1 MTRPYRVM
9 HTPKPVEV
17 LLSTDEAN
25 RLAIQCICNVSNWNP
40 DWYLK
45 QKQSLD
51 SIFVTEEVQA
61 HTTHSF
67 SYEKTIR
74 EASAEDIMIVNLL
87 GKLKAAK

>member
-17 LLSTDEAN
+17 LLSTAETN
-25 RLAIQCICNVSNWNP
+25 RLAIQRVCDVSNWNP
-40 DWYLK
+40 DWYL
-45 QKQSLD
+45 KQSLD

-87 GKLKAAK
+87 GKLKATK